1 MGSGANWVSYH
12 LLIHFALHQ
21 HFVQLNRPV
30 PRFLMIDQPTQVY
43 FPPEKDVNNNGE
55 IHESSDEIAV
65 KKMFDFII
73 DRTNSMESKFQVII
87 TDHAFLQDDKF
98 KECVK
103 VVWRNGEKLI
113 PQDWLNDNEI
123 QGDNQ

>member
-1 MGSGANWVSYH
+1 
-12 LLIHFALHQ
+12 
-21 HFVQLNRPV
+21 
-30 PRFLMIDQPTQVY
+30 
-43 FPPEKDVNNNGE
+43 
-55 IHESSDEIAV
+55 
-65 KKMFDFII
+65 MFDFII

-87 TDHAFLQDDKF
+87 TDQAFLQDDKF